1 MLSALRALRA
11 RSSLSGYLVVENAIT
26 DEQLQTLREAMD
38 TSLDRKES
46 EDAASFEPSEDGGPA
61 EYEAPPNRLFGE
73 LLEEDERFEFLLDAP
88 PVLSRMKAILGNAVQ
103 LHSATAR
110 CTKGGAADQDWHRD
124 VPWAVAPEGT
134 PYGAGPG
141 QINCGYF
148 LDELTMDNGPIV
160 LVRNTPLFAQ

>member
-1 MLSALRALRA
+1 MVRAYRGAA
-11 RSSLSGYLVVENAIT
+11 RVHMMSGYLIVENAIT
-26 DEQLQTLREAMD
+26 DDQVQTLRAAMD
-38 TSLDRKES
+38 DAFARKER
-46 EDAASFEPSEDGGPA
+46 EDAERFAADAQQDG
-61 EYEAPPNRLFGE
+61 EYEPPPNRLFGE
-73 LLEEDERFEFLLDAP
+73 LLEEDERFEFLLDAA

-110 CTKGGAADQDWHRD
+110 CTRGGAPDQHWHRD

-148 LDELTMDNGPIV
+148 LDQITMDNGAIP
-160 LVRNTPLFAQ
+160 